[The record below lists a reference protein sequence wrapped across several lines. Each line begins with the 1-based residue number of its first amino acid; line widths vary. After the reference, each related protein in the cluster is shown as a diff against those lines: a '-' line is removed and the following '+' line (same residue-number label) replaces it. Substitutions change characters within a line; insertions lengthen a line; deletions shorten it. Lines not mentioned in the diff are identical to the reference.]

1 MKERDAY
8 FSQPP
13 EAEAQE
19 SVPQLPGYRGAEIE
33 HSRRQQKHQKIESV
47 TNVAK
52 SEVCVGGGGGEGGG
66 GGGGE
71 GEWRHAFHF

>member
-1 MKERDAY
+1 MNLSTNQILTKKIERFGSYGPVKERDAY

-33 HSRRQQKHQKIESV
+33 HS
-47 TNVAK
+47 
-52 SEVCVGGGGGEGGG
+52 
-66 GGGGE
+66 
-71 GEWRHAFHF
+71 